1 MGIERAGSRIGRLA
15 LLAFLMA
22 LGLFGCLSPHDSTW
36 ERVQETG
43 VLRVGMDASFPPFES
58 IAADGSLVG
67 FDVDL
72 AREVSQRLG
81 VEPHFVANL
90 PYDGLY
96 DALTASRVDVVISA
110 LAVNPARTA
119 DFAYS
124 SPYFDA
130 GYILV
135 VRQRGKAIRSI
146 GDLSNRS
153 LAVILGTPGDRE
165 ARERARRSSD
175 FVVVQYRAPMRALD
189 AVRTGET
196 DAALVDRVS
205 ALNAI
210 GAGRPVT
217 IVGEP
222 VVSVPYAVALR
233 DDSQRL
239 LRAIN
244 SALTAM
250 EEDGTLDRLVTE
262 WLRDER

>member
-1 MGIERAGSRIGRLA
+1 
-15 LLAFLMA
+15 
-22 LGLFGCLSPHDSTW
+22 
-36 ERVQETG
+36 
-43 VLRVGMDASFPPFES
+43 
-58 IAADGSLVG
+58 
-67 FDVDL
+67 
-72 AREVSQRLG
+72 
-81 VEPHFVANL
+81 
-90 PYDGLY
+90 
-96 DALTASRVDVVISA
+96 
-110 LAVNPARTA
+110 
-119 DFAYS
+119 
-124 SPYFDA
+124 
-130 GYILV
+130 
-135 VRQRGKAIRSI
+135 
-146 GDLSNRS
+146 
-153 LAVILGTPGDRE
+153 
-165 ARERARRSSD
+165 
-175 FVVVQYRAPMRALD
+175 MRALD